1 MACDEKKRVSV
12 ALPTIDES
20 DEENIDLIEDILRI
34 SRKKK
39 ECRTPRKKE
48 ASVEKS
54 KTADSSARKR
64 TPRHCAEQA
73 REKITTLFNQGDK
86 YGRSIY
92 AVSENETSE
101 DSCEA
106 FLPIAD
112 EEIMPKGECNPLL
125 CCNIYF
131 FSLL

>member
-1 MACDEKKRVSV
+1 MACDDKKRISL
-12 ALPTIDES
+12 ALPTIEES
-20 DEENIDLIEDILRI
+20 DEEDPNQIIEEILRSNRI
-34 SRKKK
+34 KKR
-39 ECRTPRKKE
+39 EHRTPSKKD
-48 ASVEKS
+48 SSTEKSS

-73 REKITTLFNQGDK
+73 REKITSLFNQGDK

-101 DSCEA
+101 DSSEA

-112 EEIMPKGECNPLL
+112 EEVMPKGECKV
-125 CCNIYF
+125 
-131 FSLL
+131 